1 MKSAVLLVS
10 FGCSHAD
17 ARERSLERIGRDLE
31 RVNSQIPVYQAYTSG
46 MIIRKLKE
54 EKIKINTVEEAV
66 REVLDKN
73 VKCLYVLPTHMIPGR
88 EYEKMLG
95 VLETYKGKFEKLL
108 IAEPVLAAE
117 EDCRS
122 MVSVLEKIL
131 KFKPES
137 EYILM
142 GHGTDVEANDR
153 YRQMNEAFSEA
164 GFSNVRI
171 ASVEAKPDLEDALC
185 RLADKKAVGKVVLH
199 PFMVV
204 AGDHAKNDMAGEEDS
219 YLTRVKDAGYEP
231 EAVVKGLGEYEA
243 FRRIYVEKLQKMLEE
258 SQ

>member
-1 MKSAVLLVS
+1 MKRAVLVVS

-31 RVNSQIPVYQAYTSG
+31 RVNSQIPVYQAYTSD
-46 MIIRKLKE
+46 IIICKLKE
-54 EKIKINTVEEAV
+54 EKIKVNTVEEAV

-73 VKCLYVLPTHMIPGR
+73 VECLYVLPTHMIPGR

-95 VLETYKGKFEKLL
+95 ILEAYRDKFEKLL
-108 IAEPVLAAE
+108 IAEPVLAAK
-117 EDCRS
+117 EDCGRI
-122 MVSVLEKIL
+122 VSVLKEIF
-131 KFKPES
+131 KFEPEC

-142 GHGTDVEANDR
+142 GHGTDAEANDR
-153 YRQMNEAFSEA
+153 YQQMNEALSEA
-164 GFSNVRI
+164 GFLNVRI

-185 RLADKKAVGKVVLH
+185 QLVDKKAGGKVVLH

-219 YLTRVKDAGYEP
+219 YLTRVREAGYET
-231 EAVVKGLGEYEA
+231 EAVVKGLGEYDV
-243 FRRIYVEKLQKMLEE
+243 FRQIYVEKLKKMLEE
-258 SQ
+258 S